1 MLCRETLIDYSTEK
15 DSLTFVVKLFF
26 YSSNIVDKEVK
37 KCYHYFCFQR
47 SKTEVTNMFEEL
59 IKKNCFSTDKIEREE
74 AAKELEKLYNCE
86 IYCTEIDPSVL
97 FAHHARGCTIVA
109 AKICKGVI
117 IYQNVTIGSNMKYNK
132 TSQMWENIGSPI
144 IAENVIV
151 CDGAKILGPVIIGAN
166 SIVAA
171 GAIIT
176 KDIPMNSVAYGI
188 NQFRPKDENY
198 DLVYRSNLPDVESI
212 VEADKKLIARFR
224 QQYGQ

>member
-15 DSLTFVVKLFF
+15 DSLTFAVKLFF
-26 YSSNIVDKEVK
+26 THPILLTRKQKSVIIIFDSKEA
-37 KCYHYFCFQR
+37 
-47 SKTEVTNMFEEL
+47 KTEVTNMFEEL

-109 AKICKGVI
+109 AKICKGVV
-117 IYQNVTIGSNMKYNK
+117 IYQNVTMGSNMKYNK

-212 VEADKKLIARFR
+212 VDAEKKLIARFR